1 MYEVLNWFSKM
12 KQHGVQFQSSTLKL
26 VISAFIRRGIA
37 TDMHTWLQIIET
49 DASSKG
55 WGKYCTLI
63 SVIPTNIKHQA
74 LLVWKMRQEDIGQ
87 MAQYKQRK

>member
-37 TDMHTWLQIIET
+37 TDMHTWLQNTGIDPSTVAIIET

-74 LLVWKMRQEDIGQ
+74 LLV
-87 MAQYKQRK
+87 